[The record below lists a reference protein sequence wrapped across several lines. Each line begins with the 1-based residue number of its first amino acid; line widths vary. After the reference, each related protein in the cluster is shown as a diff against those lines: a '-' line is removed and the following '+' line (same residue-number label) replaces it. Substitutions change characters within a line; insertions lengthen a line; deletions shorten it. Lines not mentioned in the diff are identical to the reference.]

1 VVFKNLRT
9 GTTLVILCGVFIAAI
24 SATTYSLITE
34 KLISIE
40 FARKELVGSRYLAT
54 VREIYATVLRRQ
66 PFVAATP
73 PTIGSTDKVLEA
85 LAAAQERA
93 GAALQTKEIAQ
104 ALAEMLG
111 LWSRN
116 SESGVGYG
124 LEVLAKAR
132 QLASRIAD
140 DSNLALDPDLDS
152 FHVQDLVTRK
162 LPAFLDQLGEMQVL
176 FHEASAALSLSSEQ
190 KLHIQVLDPL
200 LRSITDEMGAT
211 LAGAFRGNPDGS
223 LKQAIDGAFAT
234 MISST
239 NAYLG
244 GMSATLA
251 GSDAARRDA
260 TAADDLYR
268 NALNSAIGVWQVAQ
282 SELDRLVQTRIDGL
296 LERMRWT
303 LAGIG
308 ALAALSI
315 VIAVMTHRHIVGPLE
330 RLEQVASAV
339 RETKDYSLRI
349 DYTSKNEIGQLSAAF
364 NDMLSEL
371 AAARLRERSEQSE
384 LARNARLM
392 TMGELTASIA
402 HEVNQPLSAIVTNG
416 SVGLGWLAKAQ
427 PNLDEVRAALKSIV
441 DDGRRA
447 SEVIASVRGMFRKDS
462 RERRPIGVND
472 LVRQVL
478 ALVHGELESQQVL
491 LQTDLFEEI
500 PEVTADPVQLQQVF
514 LNLVVNAIEAM
525 RSNTDRRRSLLVKS
539 QLHEGRDVLVSVADS
554 GPGIEAEKMDRIF
567 EAFFTTK
574 SQGMGMGLSICRSV
588 VEAHNGRLWA
598 SAREPHGTV
607 FHVQLPGCPSG
618 RG

>member
-1 VVFKNLRT
+1 MFKNLRT

-24 SATTYSLITE
+24 GATTYSLVAE

-40 FARKELVGSRYLAT
+40 FARKELAGSRYLAT
-54 VREIYATVLRRQ
+54 VREIYATVLGQQ
-66 PFVAATP
+66 PFVAAAP
-73 PTIGSTDKVLEA
+73 PTIGSTENVLEA
-85 LAAAQERA
+85 LATAQENA
-93 GAALQTKEIAQ
+93 GAALQTNEIAQ

-152 FHVQDLVTRK
+152 YHVQDLVTRK

-176 FHEASAALSLSSEQ
+176 FHEASAARTLSGEQ
-190 KLHIQVLDPL
+190 KLHIQILDPL
-200 LRSITDEMGAT
+200 LRSTTDEMGAT

-223 LKQAIDGAFAT
+223 LKQAVDGAFAT

-239 NAYLG
+239 SAYLG
-244 GMSATLA
+244 GLSA

-260 TAADDLYR
+260 TAADNLYR
-268 NALNSAIGVWQVAQ
+268 NALNSVIGVWQVAQ
-282 SELDRLVQTRIDGL
+282 SELDRLLQARIDGL
-296 LERMRWT
+296 LDRMRWT
-303 LAGIG
+303 LVGIG

-392 TMGELTASIA
+392 TMGVLTASIA

-416 SVGLGWLAKAQ
+416 SVGLRWLAKAQ
-427 PNLDEVRAALKSIV
+427 PNLDEVRAALNSIV

-478 ALVHGELESQQVL
+478 ALVHGELESQQIL
-491 LQTDLFEEI
+491 LQTDLFEEV
-500 PEVTADPVQLQQVF
+500 PEVMADPVQLQQVF
-514 LNLVVNAIEAM
+514 LNLVVNAVEAM
-525 RSNTDRRRSLLVKS
+525 RSNTDRRRLLLVKS

-554 GPGIEAEKMDRIF
+554 GPGIEAENMDRIF

-588 VEAHNGRLWA
+588 VEAHDGRLWA

-607 FHVQLPGCPSG
+607 FYVQLPGCPSG